1 MIDSAAAASADRPD
15 LAPDGSDGGSTP
27 TRVHRE
33 VLGLIG
39 ALATITYLDRVCFG
53 AAAPQMAAEL
63 GLSGIADLK
72 WAFTAFTLAY
82 GLFEIPVGR
91 LGDRWG
97 PRGTLIRIVAW
108 WSLFT
113 ALTGLVGWRVAG
125 TTLGGVTTLI
135 VVRFLFGAGEAGA
148 YPILSRVVRNWFPVH
163 RWESVQGFVWM
174 SGRLAG
180 GLTPLI
186 WAILVAGTPWTSP
199 LLPWRGAFFLFA
211 AVGVVWCGV
220 FAIRF
225 RDRPHLHPRVNRL
238 EADWIGTAEQS
249 QPHHEPIPWR
259 RLLSSPTL
267 WALCITYSLINYGW
281 IFNITYFPGYLK
293 ERFALADDNVWGAIL
308 KGAPLW
314 VGAVGCV
321 MGGAAVNRLASR
333 FQDRRLARRV
343 VGIAAMSLCAGC
355 WLGVTW
361 VDNLVLFC
369 LLVSLAGFGVDLTLG
384 ACWATSQDLGGRHT
398 AVTAACMNTVGTFGA
413 SVAGWL
419 TGTIVQRNVGAVA
432 RAARLDASELEPAVL
447 HDATMTG
454 FQVVFFTYA
463 AVYVVAAIGWIWIR
477 PEREAGFD

>member
-1 MIDSAAAASADRPD
+1 MSDSIPPLAPGTDVASA
-15 LAPDGSDGGSTP
+15 STHPNRP

-97 PRGTLIRIVAW
+97 PRGTLLRIVAW

-113 ALTGLVGWRVAG
+113 AITGLVGLRVAG
-125 TTLGGVTTLI
+125 MTLGGIGTLI

-148 YPILSRVVRNWFPVH
+148 YPILSRVVRNWFPVD
-163 RWESVQGFVWM
+163 RWESVQGFLWM

-186 WAILVAGTPWTSP
+186 WAILVSGTAWTAP
-199 LLPWRGAFFLFA
+199 LLPWRGAFFFFA
-211 AVGVVWCGV
+211 AIGAVWCIV
-220 FAIRF
+220 FALRF
-225 RDRPHLHPRVNRL
+225 RDRPHLHPRVNAL
-238 EADWIGTAEQS
+238 EAAWIGTTEQS
-249 QPHHEPIPWR
+249 QPHQQPIPWKR
-259 RLLSSPTL
+259 FFSSPTL

-293 ERFALADDNVWGAIL
+293 ERFALADDNAWGAIL

-314 VGAVGCV
+314 IGAIGCLI
-321 MGGAAVNRLASR
+321 GGFAVNRLTSR
-333 FQDRRLARRV
+333 LNDRRLARRI
-343 VGIAAMSLCAGC
+343 VGISAMSLCATC
-355 WLGVTW
+355 WLTVTW
-361 VDNLVLFC
+361 VDNLFVFC

-413 SVAGWL
+413 SAAGWL
-419 TGTIVQRNVGAVA
+419 TGTIVQATVASAATAAQTAVPD
-432 RAARLDASELEPAVL
+432 LDPAMR
-447 HDATMTG
+447 HEATMAG
-454 FQVVFFTYA
+454 FQTVFLTYA
-463 AVYVVAAIGWIWIR
+463 GVYVVAALGWMWIR
-477 PEREAGFD
+477 PEREPTFD